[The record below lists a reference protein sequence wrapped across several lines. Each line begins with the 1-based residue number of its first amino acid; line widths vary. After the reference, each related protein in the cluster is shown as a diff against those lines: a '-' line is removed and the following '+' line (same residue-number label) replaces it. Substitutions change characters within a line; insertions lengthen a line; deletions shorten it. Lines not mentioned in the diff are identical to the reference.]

1 MGKSSSISAAERQC
15 GERALALAEAFDA
28 GMRAVSGLGLTA
40 RLEAVTDADPGAW
53 LCTLHRGED
62 IAHGALGMG
71 KGHTEASRVGAVFE
85 ALEHHLSGVDRLTAD
100 DLTLRSAYEV
110 ATGEAAR
117 DKAVALLAEGPD
129 EPLACLSYDALTGGP
144 GVWIPL
150 FLSVPDYLEDHS
162 AALRTAVGDDYPY
175 VSVGRYSVNSGWAGG
190 SDVTEASVHGLNEII
205 ERDALSLLLV
215 DQFLSRRP
223 GPLRVVDP
231 ATLPQD
237 LAELLAAAE
246 AMTGQRVW
254 IIDMTTDVEVP
265 AYTAYVQPTPGE
277 PSHVRG
283 CGASLSRSY
292 AIERSLTELIQQY
305 LGAPLRDR
313 LADQLPTRRIK
324 TGGHPRLHACYL
336 ADFAEPLRERAEYV
350 AFQDTEAPGS
360 PQGHLDH
367 LLDVLTQRGCAV
379 YRREQYVTD
388 DLAVVNLFV
397 PGMERFAIVTDGNLV
412 LPGERGTALLHD
424 TQAAR

>member
-1 MGKSSSISAAERQC
+1 MGKTPSTSTDERQC
-15 GERALALAEAFDA
+15 GERTLDLSEAFDA

-53 LCTLHRGED
+53 LCTLHRGQD

-85 ALEHHLSGVDRLTAD
+85 ALEHHLSGVDRLTAE
-100 DLTLRSAYEV
+100 DLTLRSAHGV
-110 ATGEAAR
+110 VTGQPAR

-129 EPLACLSYDALTGGP
+129 EPLACLPYEALTGGP
-144 GVWIPL
+144 SVWIPL

-162 AALRTAVGDDYPY
+162 AALRAAVGDEYPY
-175 VSVGRYSVNSGWAGG
+175 ASVGRYSVNSGWAGG

-215 DQFLSRRP
+215 DQFLARRP
-223 GPLRVVDP
+223 RPLRVVDP

-246 AMTGQRVW
+246 AMTGQPVHL
-254 IIDMTTDVEVP
+254 IDMTTDVGVP
-265 AYTAYVQPTPGE
+265 AYTAYLQHTPGE
-277 PSHVRG
+277 PSHTRG

-305 LGAPLRDR
+305 LGVPLKDR
-313 LADQLPTRRIK
+313 FADQLPTRRIK
-324 TGGHPRLHACYL
+324 TGDHPRLHACYL
-336 ADFAEPLRERAEYV
+336 ADFAEPLKERAEYV
-350 AFQDTEAPGS
+350 AFQDSEAPGS

-367 LLDVLTQRGCAV
+367 LLEVLTERGCAV

-397 PGMERFAIVTDGNLV
+397 PTMERFAIITDGNLV
-412 LPGERGTALLHD
+412 LPGERGTARL
-424 TQAAR
+424 T